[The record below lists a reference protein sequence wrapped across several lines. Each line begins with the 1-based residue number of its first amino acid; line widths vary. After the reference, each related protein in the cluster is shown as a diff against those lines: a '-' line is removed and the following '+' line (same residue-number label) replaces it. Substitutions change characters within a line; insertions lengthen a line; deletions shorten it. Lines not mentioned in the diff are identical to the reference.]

1 MTAAIA
7 VITGFILILAGLW
20 SLLSNKDMIRMII
33 GFTIFDTGTHLVM
46 IGIGFLKGG
55 TAPIINNLTDSTAIY
70 VDPVPQALVLTSIV
84 IGLGVTAFMLIYA
97 VNMYKKKGS
106 LNIDKFK
113 DLKW

>member
-1 MTAAIA
+1 VNASIAIIA
-7 VITGFILILAGLW
+7 GSTLILSGLW

-33 GFTIFDTGTHLVM
+33 GFTIFDTGTHLVL
-46 IGIGFLKGG
+46 IGVGYLKSG
-55 TAPIINNLTDSTAIY
+55 TAPIVKSLQSRAEVY

-84 IGLGVTAFMLIYA
+84 IGLGITAFMLIYA

>member
-1 MTAAIA
+1 M
-7 VITGFILILAGLW
+7 LAGLW
-20 SLLSNKDMIRMII
+20 SFLSNKNMVRMII
-33 GFTIFDTGTHLVM
+33 GFTLFDTGTHLIM
-46 IGIGFLKGG
+46 IAIGYIKGG
-55 TAPIINNLTDSTAIY
+55 TAPIIEDINNAVTY

-84 IGLGVTAFMLIYA
+84 IGLGITAFMLIYA